1 MTQSDGRIPVLLVSG
16 FLGSGKTTLI
26 RHLLNDSR
34 LQQTALIVNEFGE
47 VGIDHHLMRQ
57 TDERTTLLRD
67 GCVCCSLRD
76 DLVDA
81 MRDLLDTRD
90 RSEFVSFDRL
100 LIETTGLADPGPILH
115 TITSDPVLRNRY
127 RLDRVLITL
136 DAASGLSNLEHY
148 GEAVRQV
155 AAADIV
161 ALTKLDLAGLAG
173 LETIEQLRGKI
184 KALNPIAT
192 VVEAP
197 FGRIDADVALA
208 HSPLLTANLVGH
220 RTDPVAPAA
229 MHNQAD
235 AVHTYTLTFD
245 APLDWRMFGVWL
257 TLLLHQHGGRVLRMK
272 GLLNVGNERGPLLLE
287 GVQHVMHAPR
297 HLAAWPDDDRRSRL
311 VFIVR
316 GIERAAVY
324 DSLLAFQEAAA
335 SGA

>member
-1 MTQSDGRIPVLLVSG
+1 MTETDGRIPVLLVSG

-26 RHLLNDSR
+26 RHLLADPR
-34 LQQTALIVNEFGE
+34 LQQTAIIVNEFGE
-47 VGIDHHLMRQ
+47 VGIDHHLLRQ

-76 DLVDA
+76 DLVDT

-90 RSEFVSFDRL
+90 RQELAPFDRL
-100 LIETTGLADPGPILH
+100 LIETTGLADPSPILH

-127 RLDRVLITL
+127 RMDRVLITL

-161 ALTKLDLAGLAG
+161 ALTKLDLASTD
-173 LETIEQLRGKI
+173 TIAQLRTEVTS
-184 KALNPIAT
+184 LNPVAT
-192 VVEAP
+192 VVDAP
-197 FGRIDADVALA
+197 FGQVDADVVLA
-208 HSPLLTANLVGH
+208 SP
-220 RTDPVAPAA
+220 PVLSADLMQQRGDSIAPAA
-229 MHNQAD
+229 LHELAD
-235 AVHTYTLTFD
+235 AVHTFTLVFD

-272 GLLNVGNERGPLLLE
+272 GLLNVGGERGPLLLE

-316 GIERAAVY
+316 GIEREAVK
-324 DSLLAFQEAAA
+324 DSLLAFQEAADA
-335 SGA
+335 AR

>member
-1 MTQSDGRIPVLLVSG
+1 MTESDGRIPVLLVSG

-26 RHLLNDSR
+26 RHLLADPR

-76 DLVDA
+76 DLVEA
-81 MRDLLDTRD
+81 MRDLMDTRD
-90 RSEFVSFDRL
+90 RQKLTPFDRL

-115 TITSDPVLRNRY
+115 TITSDPVLRHRY
-127 RLDRVLITL
+127 RMDRVLVAL
-136 DAASGLSNLEHY
+136 DAASGLSNQDRY

-155 AAADIV
+155 AAADVV
-161 ALTKLDLAGLAG
+161 ALTKLDLASP
-173 LETIEQLRGKI
+173 ETIAQLR
-184 KALNPIAT
+184 AAVTSLNPVAT

-197 FGRIDADVALA
+197 FGRIEADLVLDGAAALA
-208 HSPLLTANLVGH
+208 SNLLAHTAEDIVLA
-220 RTDPVAPAA
+220 TL
-229 MHNQAD
+229 HNQAD
-235 AVHTYTLTFD
+235 AIQSYTLVF
-245 APLDWRMFGVWL
+245 ASPLDWRMFGVWL
-257 TLLLHQHGGRVLRMK
+257 TLLLHQHGSRVLRMK

-297 HLAAWPDDDRRSRL
+297 HLASWPDEDHRGRL

-316 GIERAAVY
+316 GIERDAIY
-324 DSLLAFQEAAA
+324 DSLLAFQEAASSRA
-335 SGA
+335 